1 MLKSVALAVLLAVVA
16 ASAHAV
22 PRSYRIDPAHT
33 SVIAS
38 WNHLGFST
46 PVAHFGQVEGTIVY
60 DADKPEASRVEV
72 TLPLTGLD
80 SHVPKLDEHLRSA
93 DFFDAARHP
102 LITFRSTRVEAAG
115 TNRLKV
121 TGDLTVRGVTRPVV
135 LDVVVNKV
143 GEHPMTRKP
152 MAGFDATTTLQRSAF
167 GLDRGVPNVSDE
179 VTIRISTEAVGDA
192 GAAL

>member
-1 MLKSVALAVLLAVVA
+1 MLKSVALAVLLAAV
-16 ASAHAV
+16 ASAHAA

-38 WNHLGFST
+38 WNHLGFSN
-46 PVAHFGQVEGTIVY
+46 PVAHFGEVEGTIVY
-60 DADKPEASRVEV
+60 DAEKPEASRVEV

-102 LITFRSTRVEAAG
+102 AITFRSTRVEAAG
-115 TNRLKV
+115 ANRLKV

-152 MAGFDATTTLQRSAF
+152 MAGFDASTTLKRSEF
-167 GLDRGVPNVSDE
+167 GLGRGVPNVSDE

-192 GAAL
+192 GMAP